1 MRNSNS
7 IVSCLWA
14 ALSAALL
21 FTACQKSTIDI
32 PEDQLAHPFEIAAK
46 MDSSTDTKVSMSDSL
61 TLSWDK
67 VVGSENLWV
76 VAKDKDQGAAFELVK
91 VDGETA
97 VFGLTNTG
105 SPFEKVFSSAL
116 DFNAVYPY
124 TYGAS
129 GWMRSLTFN
138 QELNAFLCDISDRQ
152 VIKDGDNMDKDY
164 LIMLASNARTSASDP
179 APVLQ
184 FRNAVSLL
192 SFTVESSDITR
203 MVVSVNCDLPNGPGT
218 QQDSY
223 YHRRDMIAGPA
234 CVFYPSNWAAKG
246 DDWFGAYLV
255 YDSKTY
261 HRPSYIFNSITV
273 TREGD
278 QPFEV
283 GKTYYIPVWPGTK
296 SDFSATAYHSDG
308 TAGTTK
314 SRESFTCVRSKVHDM
329 KAF

>member
-1 MRNSNS
+1 MRNSNG
-7 IVSCLWA
+7 IISCLWA
-14 ALSAALL
+14 ALSATLP

-32 PEDQLAHPFEIAAK
+32 PEDQFAHPFEIAAK
-46 MDSSTDTKVSMSDSL
+46 MDSSTDTKVSMSDDL

-67 VVGSENLWV
+67 VIGSENIWI
-76 VAKDKDQGAAFELVK
+76 VAKDKVQGAAFELVK

-105 SPFEKVFSSAL
+105 SPFENVFSSAL

-129 GWMRSLTFN
+129 GWMRSLTFD
-138 QELNAFLCDISDRQ
+138 QKPNAFLCDISDRQ
-152 VIKDGDNMDKDY
+152 VIKDGDNMDKDN
-164 LIMLASNARTSASDP
+164 LLMLASNSRTSASDP

-184 FRNAVSLL
+184 FKNAVSLL

-203 MVVSVNCDLPNGPGT
+203 MVVSVDCDLPTEPGT
-218 QQDSY
+218 QQLSY
-223 YHRRDMIAGPA
+223 YQRRDMIAGPA
-234 CVFYPSNWAAKG
+234 CVFYPSNWQSKG
-246 DDWFGAYLV
+246 EDWFGAYLV
-255 YDSKTY
+255 YSNET

-273 TREGD
+273 TREGG
-278 QPFEV
+278 QPFEA
-283 GKTYYIPVWPGTK
+283 GRTYYIPVWPGTK
-296 SDFSATAYHSDG
+296 SGFSATAYHSDG

-314 SRESFTCVRSKVHDM
+314 SRESFTCVRSMVHDM